1 MSDNPPS
8 SNSCKMSICQRLPLF
23 LPVIIVNIVL
33 TVHFKEKFIQ
43 RSWIYFRKYFF
54 FLQVKLSLKL
64 LRAHVSLTHRLSPTI
79 IMAAISYWRVPR
91 QTLFRF
97 EERGKLAGQECLGKC
112 LQKKI
117 TDIESKTSGWSKF
130 HTISFVW
137 VLPKVFPPTQ

>member
-1 MSDNPPS
+1 
-8 SNSCKMSICQRLPLF
+8 MSICQRLPLF

-79 IMAAISYWRVPR
+79 IMAAISYWHVPR

-112 LQKKI
+112 LQKKKLL
-117 TDIESKTSGWSKF
+117 TLKVRQAGGP
-130 HTISFVW
+130 SFT
-137 VLPKVFPPTQ
+137 L